1 MEVVEYEKMYKFEL
15 LELLFVFADCYD
27 EVDKKAMKK
36 QEVKTDVKELPNI
49 VNRVF
54 VSVLRIKSHLIT
66 HDINLPFGISL
77 LCISKKRGENEVK

>member
-1 MEVVEYEKMYKFEL
+1 MEVAEYEKRYKFEL

-49 VNRVF
+49 VNSVF
-54 VSVLRIKSHLIT
+54 ASVLRVESHLIY
-66 HDINLPFGISL
+66 HDVNLSFGTRIV
-77 LCISKKRGENEVK
+77 CICKKSGENEV